1 MDESQQSSEKV
12 PPIPP
17 SPPGSNSF
25 GGQPVVRFERR
36 TQNGTTPSIH
46 NLPPE
51 IICIIFEIL
60 RDTLSLFMRV
70 PFLLSLVCAR
80 WRSIALGCPSLWT
93 RVSIRNLCHKDRI
106 AACIERSGRSLLT
119 IDICVPGG
127 ELFENECFQVSIR
140 LCVQHAYQLPEL
152 VQLTVRRGIL
162 DDTSPID
169 EASRPHN
176 NHYSISSL
184 PWRAIK
190 EMTFFASSGH
200 LIMTA
205 LQHLTSLDKCIIER
219 PTSVSPLRESVT
231 SPLRVL
237 ELGFVDE
244 ANDFSMILED
254 VSLPNLEILRVENSC
269 PDLPEVLIP
278 IVSNLTA
285 LTALTPVNNWT
296 FSDTDILKMLEN
308 APGLQSFALHE
319 TYGKKRSSRVS
330 EALLHRF
337 AQETFLTKLQTITF
351 VVIATINEESL
362 VRMIAERAGT
372 LKEIEVGLV
381 RQTLKEATLLSL
393 ANLAVFRIEGTFE
406 KGDVNTILLTR

>member
-51 IICIIFEIL
+51 IICIIFELL

-93 RVSIRNLCHKDRI
+93 RLSIR
-106 AACIERSGRSLLT
+106 SFLLT

-140 LCVQHAYQLPEL
+140 LCVQHAYRWRHLSVYITHASCLNLCNRGRLELPEL
-152 VQLTVRRGIL
+152 VQLTIRRGIL

-169 EASRPHN
+169 EASRFIGALKAPKLSIVEYRGRPHN

-200 LIMTA
+200 SIMTA

-219 PTSVSPLRESVT
+219 PTSVSPLGESVT

-237 ELGFVDE
+237 ELGFVGE
-244 ANDFSMILED
+244 ASDFSMILED

-285 LTALTPVNNWT
+285 LTLVNNWS

-308 APGLQSFALHE
+308 APGLQTFALHE
-319 TYGKKRSSRVS
+319 TYGKKRSS
-330 EALLHRF
+330 
-337 AQETFLTKLQTITF
+337 
-351 VVIATINEESL
+351 
-362 VRMIAERAGT
+362 
-372 LKEIEVGLV
+372 
-381 RQTLKEATLLSL
+381 
-393 ANLAVFRIEGTFE
+393 
-406 KGDVNTILLTR
+406 